1 MNFTKSLQVQ
11 AYEYIKNMVL
21 NGQMNFNEIYSETK
35 VAKEMGISRTPVR
48 DAIQYLSQERYIDII
63 PNKGFCLHKMQ
74 MQDFIDTNQIRTAIE
89 GYCARQ
95 IAMEYQTEKA
105 QQTFMVL
112 ENTINKQKEM
122 MNTLD
127 DFFEA
132 DMLFHI
138 AIVSHINNK
147 ELTNLFDSYMYRMRN
162 LAIHSLKHEGRIQSA
177 YQEHIEI
184 FENMKKG
191 DSIKAYES
199 IVFHMESPRD
209 ISVDDIY

>member
-1 MNFTKSLQVQ
+1 
-11 AYEYIKNMVL
+11 
-21 NGQMNFNEIYSETK
+21 
-35 VAKEMGISRTPVR
+35 
-48 DAIQYLSQERYIDII
+48 
-63 PNKGFCLHKMQ
+63 
-74 MQDFIDTNQIRTAIE
+74 
-89 GYCARQ
+89 
-95 IAMEYQTEKA
+95 
-105 QQTFMVL
+105 MVL

-177 YQEHIEI
+177 YQEHI
-184 FENMKKG
+184 
-191 DSIKAYES
+191 
-199 IVFHMESPRD
+199 
-209 ISVDDIY
+209 